1 VFVIRAQER
10 IFDIA
15 ITATGRVLL
24 LRDLLL
30 GMMGRGG
37 RIETPQTEVS
47 RHAIPSGNQ
56 ELDALFVK
64 PIAHDA
70 RASVLICHGIG
81 ETAGD
86 WLAVQQLLAAN
97 GVASLVFDYCG
108 YGGSSGFFNTGQSE
122 QDALSAFTYL
132 ERLTVPLPV
141 SLLGFSLGSG
151 ISSAIVHKVPVHRLV
166 LCAAF
171 TSLRKAAASIGFPK
185 ALVSLTPPV
194 WSAEDALRSCLV
206 PVLVVH
212 GERDRLFPVSMA
224 QELVALCGSRAELVI
239 VPTVAHNQP
248 FRRPQLSYWET
259 IVSWLLAADGT
270 PAIIVRSEVPK
281 SGPGAPGPG
290 SQKLTE

>member
-1 VFVIRAQER
+1 MIR
-10 IFDIA
+10 
-15 ITATGRVLL
+15 
-24 LRDLLL
+24 
-30 GMMGRGG
+30 RGG
-37 RIETPQTEVS
+37 RLDGPSVHVS
-47 RHAIPSGNQ
+47 RHAIPSGSQ
-56 ELDALFVK
+56 VLDALFVK
-64 PIAHDA
+64 PIADDA

-97 GVASLVFDYCG
+97 GIASLVFDYCG

-122 QDALSAFTYL
+122 QDAISAFAYL
-132 ERLTVPLPV
+132 EQLTAPLPV

-151 ISSAIVHKVPVHRLV
+151 IACAIIHKVPVHRLV

-185 ALVSLTPPV
+185 ALVSLVPPV
-194 WSAEDALRSCLV
+194 WDARDALCNCPV

-212 GERDRLFPVSMA
+212 GERDRLFPVRMA
-224 QELVALCGSRAELVI
+224 QELIGLCGSQSELIV

-248 FRRPQLSYWET
+248 FRRPQLSYWEA
-259 IVSWLLAADGT
+259 IISWLLAADGM
-270 PAIIVRSEVPK
+270 PAIIVRSQVPK
-281 SGPGAPGPG
+281 SGPGAPGSG